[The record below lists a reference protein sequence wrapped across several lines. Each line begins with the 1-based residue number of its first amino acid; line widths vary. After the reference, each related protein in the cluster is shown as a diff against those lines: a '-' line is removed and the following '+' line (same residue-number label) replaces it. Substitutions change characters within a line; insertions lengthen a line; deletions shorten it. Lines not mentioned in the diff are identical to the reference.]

1 VAADLA
7 RAWDAALRIVHVVPP
22 VQYRVGRLAPTRA
35 VPRRLGDPFE
45 SPVLADARELAWLR
59 GVAATLVL
67 LAGEPVAPMI
77 AAAADAH
84 ADVLV
89 IGARDAERRRR
100 RRTAPTRRWIEA
112 HAPCP
117 TVTPRT
123 ASVAQHLGW
132 WRRSASVSPLAHDD
146 RPDLVSGHAEESS

>member
-7 RAWDAALRIVHVVPP
+7 RACDAALRIVHAVPP

-35 VPRRLGDPFE
+35 VPRRLGDPFN

-59 GVAATLVL
+59 GVAATLAL
-67 LAGEPVAPMI
+67 LAGEPVAGMVT
-77 AAAADAH
+77 AAAANAQ
-84 ADVLV
+84 ADLLV
-89 IGARDAERRRR
+89 IGARSAERPR
-100 RRTAPTRRWIEA
+100 RRTAPTRQWIEA

-123 ASVAQHLGW
+123 ASVARHLGW
-132 WRRSASVSPLAHDD
+132 WRRSASASPLAHDD